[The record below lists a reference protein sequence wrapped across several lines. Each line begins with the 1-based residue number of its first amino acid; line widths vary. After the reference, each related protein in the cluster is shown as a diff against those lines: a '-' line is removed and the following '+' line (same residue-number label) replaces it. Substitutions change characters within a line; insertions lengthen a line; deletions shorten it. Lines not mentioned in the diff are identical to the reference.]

1 MVSRVKNVADLERGD
16 STFIQGE
23 SPRSNISPR
32 LNVNDLLKRK
42 EKVAEVILPDLNLKT
57 ETVLNLFKDVDYDL
71 NTVRNEIDTVALQNY
86 SYLENKFLITDTKL
100 TLPKFEKKN
109 INRWK
114 INKK

>member
-42 EKVAEVILPDLNLKT
+42 EKVEKSEKRINVLIFSGVASILIVILVILNL
-57 ETVLNLFKDVDYDL
+57 
-71 NTVRNEIDTVALQNY
+71 
-86 SYLENKFLITDTKL
+86 
-100 TLPKFEKKN
+100 
-109 INRWK
+109 
-114 INKK
+114 